1 MPPKVSTNK
10 RTRVSPKKN
19 EDECGSCRREL
30 DEQSQALSCDGC
42 DKWLCIDCVGISKSE
57 YQLFC
62 KMTDSLTCEWFCP
75 VCKVTGNSS
84 LGSNATQKLIEAT
97 VSKAV
102 TSSLDQFQQDLKQEL
117 GNINSKISNLESEI
131 AGKCTLAEVE
141 SKLEDIVTSR
151 LNRCQSDT
159 TKNFESDVRRIIRE
173 DRERQKRQL
182 NIVVYGVPESCEEA
196 ADILMFIQD
205 HLAQS
210 YNLPSV
216 KILKPQRLGNNPPK
230 PGDRPRPV
238 LFLTDNYKIKKE
250 IVTKSR
256 ELKGAV
262 QFHFDRTKA
271 EREKRK
277 QIQTS
282 KNGAATEH

>member
-1 MPPKVSTNK
+1 
-10 RTRVSPKKN
+10 
-19 EDECGSCRREL
+19 
-30 DEQSQALSCDGC
+30 
-42 DKWLCIDCVGISKSE
+42 
-57 YQLFC
+57 
-62 KMTDSLTCEWFCP
+62 MTDSLTCEWFCP

-102 TSSLDQFQQDLKQEL
+102 TSSLDQFQQDL
-117 GNINSKISNLESEI
+117 NLESEI

-282 KNGAATEH
+282 KNGAAMEH